1 MTDQNKITAL
11 YCRLSQDDD
20 LNGESNSITNQKEM
34 LLKYAKDNHFPN
46 PQFYVDDGWS
56 GTNFDR
62 PDFQR
67 MLHDMEN
74 GRIATLITKDQS
86 RLGREYIQTGQYME
100 ILFPELGVRYIAIN
114 DGYDSAKNDNEMMPF
129 RNLFNDWF
137 ARDTSKKIKA
147 VFRAKGQSGKPLASC
162 PPYGYKKSEQDKNV
176 WEIDEESAKI
186 VKRIFQLCIAGYG
199 PEQIAKRLTAEGVLI
214 PLAYA
219 VSKGYIS
226 AGNYKYPTRWHDTTV
241 VKILERPEYLGHTV
255 NFKTK
260 RKSFKVKKRIDIPQ
274 EEWMIFENT
283 HPALISQHDFDLV
296 QKLRQGRQR
305 KQKCDKINP
314 FSGMVYCAD
323 CGAKLYL
330 CRAQTLT
337 EEQEHMKCSRYAK
350 DQNECSA
357 HFIRTFVLKKI
368 VLAEINKLLQTVHD
382 NEDEFVKLAMEKSA
396 NALADDVKQ
405 AKKTLAKH
413 NKRIS
418 ELDKLFTKVYEDNA
432 TGKLSDE
439 RFAMMSKS
447 YDEEQKKLR
456 VEAASLESF
465 ISTKE
470 QKTEDISNF
479 VNIVRKY
486 EQITELTPEIMHE
499 LIERIEVHAPD
510 KSSGHREQQIDIH
523 FRFRVAD
530 ASVVCRRERK
540 HKSEQA
546 A

>member
-46 PQFYVDDGWS
+46 PQLYVDDGWS

-62 PDFQR
+62 PDFKR
-67 MLHDMEN
+67 MLKDMEN
-74 GRIATLITKDQS
+74 GQIGILITKDQS

-114 DGYDSAKNDNEMMPF
+114 DGYDSAKSDNEMMPF
-129 RNLFNDWF
+129 RNLFNDWY
-137 ARDTSKKIKA
+137 ARDISKKIKA
-147 VFRAKGQSGKPLASC
+147 VFRAKGQSGKPLASR
-162 PPYGYKKSEQDKNV
+162 PPYGYKKSESDKNV
-176 WEIDEESAKI
+176 WEIDEESAK
-186 VKRIFQLCIAGYG
+186 VVRRIFRLCIEGFG
-199 PEQIAKRLTAEGVLI
+199 PEQIAKKLTAEGILN
-214 PLAYA
+214 PTAYA

-226 AGNYKYPTRWHDTTV
+226 SGRYKYPTRWHDSIV
-241 VKILERPEYLGHTV
+241 GRILERAEYLGHLV
-255 NFKTK
+255 NFKTT
-260 RKSFKVKKRIDIPQ
+260 RKSFKVKKRVETAK
-274 EEWMIFENT
+274 EEQIVFENT
-283 HPALISQHDFDLV
+283 HPPLVSQHDFDLV
-296 QKLRQGRQR
+296 QKLREGRQR
-305 KQKCDKINP
+305 KQKCNKINP
-314 FSGMVYCAD
+314 FSGKVYCAD

-337 EEQEHMKCSRYAK
+337 EEQEHMKCGRYAK

-357 HFIRTFVLKKI
+357 HFIRTIVLKEI
-368 VLAEINKLLQTVHD
+368 VLSEINKLLQMVHE
-382 NEDEFVKLAMEKSA
+382 NEDAFIRLAMEKSS
-396 NALADDVKQ
+396 NALADDVKH
-405 AKKTLAKH
+405 AKKTLTKH
-413 NKRIS
+413 QKRIA
-418 ELDKLFTKVYEDNA
+418 ELDRLFTRIYEDNVS
-432 TGKLSDE
+432 GKLSDE
-439 RFAMMSKS
+439 RFEQMSKS

-456 VEAASLESF
+456 EDAANLESF
-465 ISTKE
+465 ISTRE

-486 EQITELTPEIMHE
+486 EQITELTPEIMNE

-510 KSSGHREQQIDIH
+510 KSSGHREQQVDIY
-523 FRFRVAD
+523 FRFRVAE
-530 ASVVCRRERK
+530 ASVVCQRERK